1 MKFITTSTSQRQEE
15 SWKMS
20 EILFFHWDIDKN
32 CSNSRGTGKGNN
44 KNAGN
49 IFQCSGELNG
59 TRSGTERRWKKR
71 CSGALSIISVTQS
84 GAERRK
90 KKCPGNILTRSRAGQ
105 GKESYFNIVD
115 RKKKFPYVGITIQNP
130 AIPKTRKRALV
141 TNTLAYSKTLY
152 FTDTKR
158 FSTLSKSKSPN
169 QAR

>member
-1 MKFITTSTSQRQEE
+1 MERNGAE
-15 SWKMS
+15 M
-20 EILFFHWDIDKN
+20 DK
-32 CSNSRGTGKGNN
+32 
-44 KNAGN
+44 
-49 IFQCSGELNG
+49 
-59 TRSGTERRWKKR
+59 RSG
-71 CSGALSIISVTQS
+71 SGALSIISVTQS

-158 FSTLSKSKSPN
+158 FSTRYKLEEPY
-169 QAR
+169 

>member
-1 MKFITTSTSQRQEE
+1 MERNGAE
-15 SWKMS
+15 M
-20 EILFFHWDIDKN
+20 DKR
-32 CSNSRGTGKGNN
+32 SREHFTMFRCL
-44 KNAGN
+44 
-49 IFQCSGELNG
+49 IHHQCD
-59 TRSGTERRWKKR
+59 T
-71 CSGALSIISVTQS
+71 
-84 GAERRK
+84 ERRK

>member
-1 MKFITTSTSQRQEE
+1 MKNVRNIIFI
-15 SWKMS
+15 
-20 EILFFHWDIDKN
+20 KN

-90 KKCPGNILTRSRAGQ
+90 KKCPGNI
-105 GKESYFNIVD
+105 SYPSMMSF
-115 RKKKFPYVGITIQNP
+115 
-130 AIPKTRKRALV
+130 
-141 TNTLAYSKTLY
+141 
-152 FTDTKR
+152 
-158 FSTLSKSKSPN
+158 
-169 QAR
+169 